1 MMMHLALSLLAAAA
15 CGLAVALL
23 TRPVRAWLI
32 RMDVHDA
39 PNARSSHSALKP
51 RGGGLAL
58 LAVVLPAWL
67 VAGWWVNGH
76 APLALVGLTAALA
89 ALSFVDDIRG
99 LSAVP
104 RLLGQL
110 AAVVCG
116 LIALDPEP
124 LLARWLPIWL
134 ERGVLA
140 VAWLWFVNLY
150 NFMDGIDGITAV
162 ETRAIAFGL
171 GLIALLTGHGVAGTA
186 VPWLLAGASVGFLWW
201 NWAPARIFLGDVGSV
216 PLGFLLG
223 WLLLQ
228 AAAAGQWA
236 AALILPAYY
245 LADATLT
252 LLRRAVRLEKVWR
265 AHREHA
271 YQRAVHAGRGHAWV
285 ASWIAAVDAALLAL
299 AVWATSGAPILATG
313 LAAVLVLGFWLGL
326 QRGTPRA
333 DRRLEQ
339 DS

>member
-1 MMMHLALSLLAAAA
+1 MMMHLALILLAAAA

-76 APLALVGLTAALA
+76 APLALVGLTAALG

-99 LSAVP
+99 LSAAP

-110 AAVVCG
+110 AAVVGG
-116 LIALDPEP
+116 LIAIDPEP
-124 LLARWLPIWL
+124 LLAGWLPLWL

-162 ETRAIAFGL
+162 ETCAIAFGL
-171 GLIALLTGHGVAGTA
+171 GLVALLTGHGVAGTA
-186 VPWLLAGASVGFLWW
+186 APWLLAGASAGFLWW
-201 NWAPARIFLGDVGSV
+201 NWAPSRIFLGDIGSV
-216 PLGFLLG
+216 ALGFALG
-223 WLLLQ
+223 WLLVDL
-228 AAAAGQWA
+228 AARGHLA

-245 LADATLT
+245 LLDATAT
-252 LLRRAVRLEKVWR
+252 LLQRLLRGEKVWQ
-265 AHREHA
+265 AHKQHA
-271 YQRAVHAGRGHAWV
+271 YQRAVQRGLSH
-285 ASWIAAVDAALLAL
+285 AAVARRIAFANLFLVAC
-299 AVWATSGAPILATG
+299 AGWSVAGAPAAGGAVAIAVAVG
-313 LAAVLVLGFWLGL
+313 LWVSLRYGKGALRTA
-326 QRGTPRA
+326 
-333 DRRLEQ
+333 
-339 DS
+339 